1 VKQPSGTLEQRAA
14 KVLSPVLGHYTWL
27 EIDRGEGSWL
37 ITRDG
42 KRILD
47 LTCGIAVTPV
57 GHAHPKVVAAV
68 QAQAAKLAHICAGVA
83 AYEPNIALAEALVG
97 IAPAGLD
104 MVFFGNSGAEAIEGS
119 IKLARQ
125 VTGRESIIVFRG
137 GFHGRSVGAASV
149 TTSKSLYRKGYGAL
163 LPEVHVAPYP
173 YPLDC
178 PITPAHD
185 AETCGQHSL
194 AVIEQMLDH
203 DVPAEQIAA
212 ILIEPVLGEGGYVA
226 APASFLQGL
235 RDLATRIGALLVF
248 DEVQTGFG
256 RTGAWFA
263 AQRFGVTPDVMTL
276 AKALG
281 GGLPLGAILAPR
293 AIHERW
299 KTSTHGSTFGG
310 NPVSCASGL
319 ATLNVLK
326 DERLVERANVV
337 GKIIVEEL
345 APLRRD
351 PRVREIRT
359 TGAMAA
365 IEFADKTASK
375 AAIHGAL
382 ERNVL
387 LITCGSHD
395 QDSSRRSTSPRTTL
409 GRACERSSRPRR
421 PRSSGRPPN
430 PERPYS
436 WAFPRP
442 VPPAVPDMKSCP
454 LRS

>member
-1 VKQPSGTLEQRAA
+1 MSPRSLEERAA
-14 KVLSPVLGHYTWL
+14 RVLSPVLGHYTWL
-27 EIDRGEGSWL
+27 EVDHGEGSWL
-37 ITRDG
+37 ITKSGR
-42 KRILD
+42 RVLD
-47 LTCGIAVTPV
+47 LTSGIAVTPI

-68 QAQAAKLAHICAGVA
+68 QAQVAKLSHICAGVA
-83 AYEPNIALAEALVG
+83 AYEPNIALAEALG
-97 IAPAGLD
+97 EITPGDLD
-104 MVFFGNSGAEAIEGS
+104 MVFFGNSGGEAIEAS
-119 IKLARQ
+119 IKLVRQ

-137 GFHGRSVGAASV
+137 GFHGRTTGAASV

-194 AVIEQMLDH
+194 AIIEQMLDH
-203 DVPAEQIAA
+203 DVPAEQIAG

-226 APASFLQGL
+226 PPVSFLQGL
-235 RDLATRIGALLVF
+235 RALATRIGALLIF

-263 AQRFGVTPDVMTL
+263 AQKFGVTPDVMTL

-281 GGLPLGAILAPR
+281 GGLPLGALVAPR

-299 KTSTHGSTFGG
+299 RTSTHGSTFGG

-319 ATLNVLK
+319 ATLEVIR
-326 DERLVERANVV
+326 DEGLVQRAELV
-337 GKIIVEEL
+337 GRIIVEEL
-345 APLRRD
+345 APLNRD

-365 IEFADKTASK
+365 IEFTDKATSK
-375 AAIHGAL
+375 GAIAGAL
-382 ERNVL
+382 DRDVL

-395 QDSSRRSTSPRTTL
+395 QVVRFIPPLNIAEDDLRN
-409 GRACERSSRPRR
+409 GIRAFVEACQT
-421 PRSSGRPPN
+421 
-430 PERPYS
+430 
-436 WAFPRP
+436 AP
-442 VPPAVPDMKSCP
+442 VGAPA
-454 LRS
+454 

>member
-1 VKQPSGTLEQRAA
+1 MGASLEQRAA

-27 EIDRGEGSWL
+27 EVDHGEGSWL
-37 ITRDG
+37 FTKAGR
-42 KRILD
+42 KVLD
-47 LTCGIAVTPV
+47 LTSGIAVTPI

-68 QAQAAKLAHICAGVA
+68 QAQVAKLSHICAGVA
-83 AYEPNIALAEALVG
+83 AYEPNIALAEALGEVTPG
-97 IAPAGLD
+97 DLD
-104 MVFFGNSGAEAIEGS
+104 MVFFGNSGGEAIEAS
-119 IKLARQ
+119 IKLVRQ

-137 GFHGRSVGAASV
+137 GFHGRTTGAASV

-194 AVIEQMLDH
+194 AIIEQMLDH
-203 DVPAEQIAA
+203 DVPAEQIAG

-226 APASFLQGL
+226 PPVSFLQGL
-235 RDLATRIGALLVF
+235 RALATRIGALLIF

-263 AQRFGVTPDVMTL
+263 AQKFGVTPDVMTL

-281 GGLPLGAILAPR
+281 GGMPLGAVVAPR

-299 KTSTHGSTFGG
+299 QTSTHGSTFGG

-319 ATLNVLK
+319 ATLEVIR
-326 DERLVERANVV
+326 DEGLVKRADLV
-337 GKIIVEEL
+337 GTIIVEEL
-345 APLRRD
+345 APLKRD

-365 IEFADKTASK
+365 IEFTDKSTSK
-375 AAIHGAL
+375 AAIAGAL
-382 ERNVL
+382 QRDVL
-387 LITCGSHD
+387 VITCGSHD
-395 QDSSRRSTSPRTTL
+395 QVVRFIPPLNIAEDDLR
-409 GRACERSSRPRR
+409 GGIRAFVEACQAAAV
-421 PRSSGRPPN
+421 G
-430 PERPYS
+430 
-436 WAFPRP
+436 AP
-442 VPPAVPDMKSCP
+442 V
-454 LRS
+454 

>member
-1 VKQPSGTLEQRAA
+1 MAGMGASLEQRAA

-27 EIDRGEGSWL
+27 EVDHGEGSWL
-37 ITRDG
+37 FTKAGR
-42 KRILD
+42 RVLD
-47 LTCGIAVTPV
+47 LTSGIAVTPI

-68 QAQAAKLAHICAGVA
+68 QAQVAKLSHICAGVA
-83 AYEPNIALAEALVG
+83 AYEPNIALAEALGEVTPG
-97 IAPAGLD
+97 DLD
-104 MVFFGNSGAEAIEGS
+104 MVFFGNSGGEAIEAS

-137 GFHGRSVGAASV
+137 GFHGRTTGAASV

-185 AETCGQHSL
+185 AETCGRHSL
-194 AVIEQMLDH
+194 AIIEQMLDH
-203 DVPAEQIAA
+203 DVPAEQIAG

-226 APASFLQGL
+226 PPVSFLQGL
-235 RDLATRIGALLVF
+235 RALATRIGALLIF

-263 AQRFGVTPDVMTL
+263 AQKFGVTPDVMTL

-281 GGLPLGAILAPR
+281 GGLPLGAVVAPR

-299 KTSTHGSTFGG
+299 QTSTHGSTFGG

-319 ATLNVLK
+319 ATLEVIR
-326 DERLVERANVV
+326 DEGLVKRADLI
-337 GKIIVEEL
+337 GQIIVEEL
-345 APLRRD
+345 APLKHD

-365 IEFADKTASK
+365 IEFTEKATSK
-375 AAIHGAL
+375 AAIAGSLA
-382 ERNVL
+382 RDVL

-395 QDSSRRSTSPRTTL
+395 QVIRFIPPLNIAEDDLR
-409 GRACERSSRPRR
+409 GGIRAFVEACQEAAV
-421 PRSSGRPPN
+421 G
-430 PERPYS
+430 
-436 WAFPRP
+436 A
-442 VPPAVPDMKSCP
+442 PA
-454 LRS
+454 

>member
-14 KVLSPVLGHYTWL
+14 RVLSPVLGHYTWL
-27 EIDRGEGSWL
+27 EVDHGEGSWL
-37 ITRDG
+37 FTRDG
-42 KRILD
+42 KRVLD
-47 LTCGIAVTPV
+47 LTSGIAVTPV
-57 GHAHPKVVAAV
+57 GHAHPKVVAAI
-68 QAQAAKLAHICAGVA
+68 QAQAAKLSHICAGVA
-83 AYEPNIALAEALVG
+83 AYEPNIALAEALTA
-97 IAPAGLD
+97 ITPRGLD
-104 MVFFGNSGAEAIEGS
+104 MVFFGNSGAEAIEAS
-119 IKLARQ
+119 IKLSRQ
-125 VTGRESIIVFRG
+125 VTGREAIIVFRG
-137 GFHGRSVGAASV
+137 GFHGRSTGAASV

-185 AETCGQHSL
+185 AELCGQHSL
-194 AVIEQMLDH
+194 AIIEQMLEH
-203 DVPAEQIAA
+203 DVPAEHVAA
-212 ILIEPVLGEGGYVA
+212 ILIEPVLGEGGYIA
-226 APASFLQGL
+226 APTSFLQGL
-235 RDLATRIGALLVF
+235 RELATRIGALLVF
-248 DEVQTGFG
+248 DEVQSGFG

-281 GGLPLGAILAPR
+281 GGLPLGAVVAPR

-326 DERLVERANVV
+326 DEKLVERADLV

-345 APLRRD
+345 APLKRD

-359 TGAMAA
+359 FGAMAA

-387 LITCGSHD
+387 LITAGSHD
-395 QDSSRRSTSPRTTL
+395 QVVRFIPPLNIAEDDLR
-409 GRACERSSRPRR
+409 GGVRAFVQAAQTEAV
-421 PRSSGRPPN
+421 G
-430 PERPYS
+430 
-436 WAFPRP
+436 A
-442 VPPAVPDMKSCP
+442 PA
-454 LRS
+454 

>member
-1 VKQPSGTLEQRAA
+1 MTHPAGSLEQRASQ
-14 KVLSPVLGHYTWL
+14 VLSPVLGHYTWL
-27 EIDRGEGSWL
+27 EVDRGEGSWL
-37 ITRDG
+37 IARDG
-42 KRILD
+42 RRVLD
-47 LTCGIAVTPV
+47 LTSGIAVTPV

-97 IAPAGLD
+97 VLPRGID
-104 MVFFGNSGAEAIEGS
+104 MVFFGNSGAEAVEAS

-125 VTGRESIIVFRG
+125 TTGREAIIVFRG
-137 GFHGRSVGAASV
+137 GFHGRTVGAASV

-178 PITPAHD
+178 PITPVHD

-194 AVIEQMLDH
+194 ATIEQMLDH
-203 DVPAEQIAA
+203 DVPATHVAA

-226 APASFLQGL
+226 APVSFLQGL
-235 RDLATRIGALLVF
+235 RDLATRIGALLIF

-263 AQRFGVTPDVMTL
+263 AQRMGVTPDVMTL

-281 GGLPLGAILAPR
+281 GGMPLGAVVAPR
-293 AIHERW
+293 AIHEKW
-299 KTSTHGSTFGG
+299 QTSTHGSTFGG

-319 ATLNVLK
+319 ATLEVIK
-326 DERLVERANVV
+326 EEGLVQRADQV
-337 GKIIVEEL
+337 GRIIVEEL
-345 APLRRD
+345 APLKRD
-351 PRVREIRT
+351 PRVKEIRT

-365 IEFADKTASK
+365 LEFADKAASK

-382 ERNVL
+382 ERDVL
-387 LITCGSHD
+387 LITCGAHD
-395 QDSSRRSTSPRTTL
+395 QVVRFI
-409 GRACERSSRPRR
+409 
-421 PRSSGRPPN
+421 PPLN
-430 PERPYS
+430 IAE
-436 WAFPRP
+436 
-442 VPPAVPDMKSCP
+442 DD
-454 LRS
+454 LRSGIRAFVEATQASAVGAPA

>member
-1 VKQPSGTLEQRAA
+1 
-14 KVLSPVLGHYTWL
+14 
-27 EIDRGEGSWL
+27 
-37 ITRDG
+37 
-42 KRILD
+42 
-47 LTCGIAVTPV
+47 
-57 GHAHPKVVAAV
+57 V

-83 AYEPNIALAEALVG
+83 AYEPNVALAEALTE
-97 IAPAGLD
+97 ITPRGLD
-104 MVFFGNSGAEAIEGS
+104 MVFFGNSGAEAIEAS
-119 IKLARQ
+119 IKLSRQ
-125 VTGRESIIVFRG
+125 VTGREAIIVFRG
-137 GFHGRSVGAASV
+137 GFHGRTVGAASV

-194 AVIEQMLDH
+194 ALIEQMLDH
-203 DVPAEQIAA
+203 DVPAEHVAA

-281 GGLPLGAILAPR
+281 GGMPLGAVVAPR

-319 ATLNVLK
+319 ATIEVLK
-326 DERLVERANVV
+326 DEGLVERADLV

-351 PRVREIRT
+351 ARVREIRT

-365 IEFADKTASK
+365 IEFADKAASK

-395 QDSSRRSTSPRTTL
+395 QVVRFIPPLNIAEDDLRT
-409 GRACERSSRPRR
+409 GVRAFVQAAQAEAV
-421 PRSSGRPPN
+421 G
-430 PERPYS
+430 
-436 WAFPRP
+436 A
-442 VPPAVPDMKSCP
+442 PA
-454 LRS
+454 

>member
-1 VKQPSGTLEQRAA
+1 MKQPHSAPAASLEQRAA
-14 KVLSPVLGHYTWL
+14 RVISPVLGHYTWL
-27 EIDRGEGSWL
+27 EIERGEGSWL
-37 ITRDG
+37 HTTDG
-42 KRILD
+42 RRVLD

-68 QAQAAKLAHICAGVA
+68 QAQVAKLSHICAGVA
-83 AYEPNIALAEALVG
+83 AYEPNIALAEALVT
-97 IAPAGLD
+97 IAPSGLD
-104 MVFFGNSGAEAIEGS
+104 MVFFGNSGAEAIEAS
-119 IKLARQ
+119 IKLTRQ
-125 VTGRESIIVFRG
+125 ATGRDSIVVFRG
-137 GFHGRSVGAASV
+137 GFHGRTVGAASV
-149 TTSKSLYRKGYGAL
+149 TTSKALYRKGYGAL

-194 AVIEQMLDH
+194 AIIETMLEH
-203 DVPAEQIAA
+203 DVPAEQVAA

-226 APASFLQGL
+226 APVSFLRGL

-263 AQRFGVTPDVMTL
+263 AQRSGVTPDVMVL

-281 GGLPLGAILAPR
+281 GGLPLGAIVAPR
-293 AIHERW
+293 ALHERW

-319 ATLNVLK
+319 ATLEVIR
-326 DERLVERANVV
+326 DEGLVARADLV
-337 GKIIVEEL
+337 GRIIVEEL

-359 TGAMAA
+359 YGAMAA
-365 IEFADKTASK
+365 IEFADKVSAK
-375 AAIHGAL
+375 AAIAGAL
-382 ERNVL
+382 ARDVL
-387 LITCGSHD
+387 LITCGLHD
-395 QDSSRRSTSPRTTL
+395 QVVRFIPALNIAEDDL
-409 GRACERSSRPRR
+409 RAGVR
-421 PRSSGRPPN
+421 
-430 PERPYS
+430 
-436 WAFPRP
+436 AF
-442 VPPAVPDMKSCP
+442 VAAAQASLVAAPA
-454 LRS
+454 